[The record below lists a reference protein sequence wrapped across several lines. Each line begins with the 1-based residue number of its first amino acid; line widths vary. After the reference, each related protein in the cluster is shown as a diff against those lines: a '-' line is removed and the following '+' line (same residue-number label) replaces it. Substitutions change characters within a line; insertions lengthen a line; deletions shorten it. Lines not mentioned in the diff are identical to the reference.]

1 MPQTARTD
9 VSALEMVEFRSQE
22 GISAD
27 EMLDKAS
34 RLHGV
39 LADMDGF
46 IERYLAQGDDGMWV
60 DLVYWRDLASARAA
74 ADAVMKIPAA
84 QEFFALIDQES
95 MRFVHLEI
103 RSAFTQRLG

>member
-1 MPQTARTD
+1 MTAPADAST
-9 VSALEMVEFRSQE
+9 LEMVEFRGKE
-22 GISAD
+22 GVSSA

-46 IERYLAQGDDGMWV
+46 IERHLAQGDDGKWV

-103 RSAFTQRLG
+103 RSAFTQRVG